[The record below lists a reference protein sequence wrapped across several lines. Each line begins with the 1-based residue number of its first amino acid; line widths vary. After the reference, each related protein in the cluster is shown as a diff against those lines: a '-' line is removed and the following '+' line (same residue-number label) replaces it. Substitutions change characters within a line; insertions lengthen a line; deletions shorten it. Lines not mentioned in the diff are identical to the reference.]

1 MQQRVQ
7 VLAGRILRTG
17 HTFIRRHAC
26 GEWRGSANRQ
36 LLDAVSGLH
45 LHWRPLAVCSQSSL
59 LQFLQFLHL
68 FDLQFFSLFLSLATL
83 QSRCF
88 QLASCTFPNFASSSS
103 TSQPISKQLSHIR
116 SFHAII
122 SPQFRLI
129 CCTTKA
135 WTVQYVRRSSHMYI
149 YIYISYIYIYNMY
162 IYILYTHEHIQIH
175 VHVHV
180 TCTWC
185 MPIWGQSSAKLR
197 DGFRRLSPAPA
208 LEPSIFFLA
217 TG

>member
-17 HTFIRRHAC
+17 HTFIRWHAC

-45 LHWRPLAVCSQSSL
+45 RHWRPLAVCSQSSL
-59 LQFLQFLHL
+59 LQFLQFLHFMRAFQLSDSCNSLQFLHL
-68 FDLQFFSLFLSLATL
+68 FDLQFFALFLSLATL

-88 QLASCTFPNFASSSS
+88 QLASFTFPNFASSSS

-116 SFHAII
+116 SFHVMI

-135 WTVQYVRRSSHMYI
+135 WTVQYVRWSSHMYI
-149 YIYISYIYIYNMY
+149 YIYTR
-162 IYILYTHEHIQIH
+162 THTN
-175 VHVHV
+175 
-180 TCTWC
+180 TCTC
-185 MPIWGQSSAKLR
+185 TCYMMHANLR
-197 DGFRRLSPAPA
+197 TVQRQAERRLSQ
-208 LEPSIFFLA
+208 
-217 TG
+217 T